1 MIFTKYSYQK
11 NYARLRCYEVIGGI
25 MRSNQKSPCCVCG
38 EPTEFV
44 EINYEASFCSPEC
57 MKEFEK
63 DMEPKP
69 ILKFTLDI
77 PCKTKKNSQQIL
89 INRKTGRP
97 FVSQSSAYKAFE
109 KAALMLI
116 PNEAKAVINY
126 PVNVK
131 AVFYMQTKRKVDL
144 ANLNSAIH
152 DILVSAL
159 VLADDNRD
167 IIAST
172 DGSRV
177 YYDKEH
183 PRVEITIEKYTEE
196 GYIQWGKKSQI

>member
-1 MIFTKYSYQK
+1 MH
-11 NYARLRCYEVIGGI
+11 LEGVII
-25 MRSNQKSPCCVCG
+25 
-38 EPTEFV
+38 TE
-44 EINYEASFCSPEC
+44 
-57 MKEFEK
+57 
-63 DMEPKP
+63 P
-69 ILKFTLDI
+69 ILKLTLEI
-77 PCKTKKNSQQIL
+77 PPRTKKNHQQIL
-89 INRKTGRP
+89 INKKTGRP
-97 FVSQSSAYKAFE
+97 FVTQANAYKAFE
-109 KAALMLI
+109 KACLMLI